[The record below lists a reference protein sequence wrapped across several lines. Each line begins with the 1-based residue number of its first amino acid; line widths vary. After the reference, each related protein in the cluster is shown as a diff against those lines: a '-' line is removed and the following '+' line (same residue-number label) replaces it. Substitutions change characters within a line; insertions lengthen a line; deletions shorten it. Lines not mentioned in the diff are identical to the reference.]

1 MNFCSQAPTAALS
14 RSKVTFFVAV
24 MACDAYRQEK
34 HIYDCCCIKACSRNE
49 QISPEQTNETNAPE
63 QSGPPPAREGGP
75 LFRFLRDHYGK
86 ALASNTYRIGLLGV
100 FAVLLAVGSFGM
112 TKITADFTVYDV
124 LPYDSYLVPYFKAL
138 YSDFIDGGI
147 PTSFVISRKD
157 YDYGAGASAIAD
169 ALDAVAVLENT
180 LATPSTWL
188 DSYAEYLDCT
198 PCCSSDCALCASALD
213 YSLASTA
220 DWSAL
225 ATSCDACRPA
235 LGMGNCTRSQDL
247 GEFDLSADRNGLPS
261 TAASFEAQLP
271 GFLVHE
277 LYGAPRVGDVVLHSR
292 EKPKSDVNKC
302 DETLEKLVANGRA
315 WNSTALALASDEW
328 LTLGC
333 GVRASRMT
341 VSFNGP
347 IYTDTMDNR
356 INSMLDSRAALAGVT
371 IPVSEGST
379 KGLGWE
385 EAYIYHGMFL
395 MWEQFRIL
403 FDEAIA
409 NIATA
414 SIVVYFITLVM
425 LGHPRLAIIIL
436 ACLVGIDVTIL
447 GYMPFWGVQ
456 VNVVSVACLVLA
468 VGLSVDYCVHIAHV
482 YNVSKKSDRVE
493 RTHDALTQMGV
504 SVIMGAFTTLLGII
518 PMGFANSPIMVLFF
532 RMFVL
537 TILFG
542 GSFGV
547 LVLPVLLIYFGPI
560 LTSEQILSRSTAVFD
575 AMPNEGNTATVA
587 VKA

>member
-1 MNFCSQAPTAALS
+1 VNM
-14 RSKVTFFVAV
+14 
-24 MACDAYRQEK
+24 CDK
-34 HIYDCCCIKACSRNE
+34 
-49 QISPEQTNETNAPE
+49 
-63 QSGPPPAREGGP
+63 
-75 LFRFLRDHYGK
+75 
-86 ALASNTYRIGLLGV
+86 
-100 FAVLLAVGSFGM
+100 
-112 TKITADFTVYDV
+112 
-124 LPYDSYLVPYFKAL
+124 
-138 YSDFIDGGI
+138 
-147 PTSFVISRKD
+147 
-157 YDYGAGASAIAD
+157 
-169 ALDAVAVLENT
+169 
-180 LATPSTWL
+180 
-188 DSYAEYLDCT
+188 
-198 PCCSSDCALCASALD
+198 
-213 YSLASTA
+213 
-220 DWSAL
+220 
-225 ATSCDACRPA
+225 
-235 LGMGNCTRSQDL
+235 
-247 GEFDLSADRNGLPS
+247 
-261 TAASFEAQLP
+261 
-271 GFLVHE
+271 
-277 LYGAPRVGDVVLHSR
+277 
-292 EKPKSDVNKC
+292 
-302 DETLEKLVANGRA
+302 TLEKLVANGRA
-315 WNSTALALASDEW
+315 WNSTALALASDKW
-328 LTLGC
+328 LALGC

-356 INSMLDSRAALAGVT
+356 INAMLDSRAALAGVT

-560 LTSEQILSRSTAVFD
+560 LTSEQILSGSTAVFD